1 LTDDAIAAP
10 QVGFDRSLD
19 ARSMSI
25 VVSTHDGR
33 SKPVWR
39 PWDAAAARAPRQG
52 FIWIDVV
59 DDDGDEIGELQRA
72 YGLHELAVED
82 SMSSTQSAKIDL
94 YPDHVFILARAASLN
109 GDEIGYTDIS
119 IFLTDRRV
127 ITICRMETS
136 FSETLRGSLHRIAER
151 RIDRADQ
158 AVHEVLDRIVDGYF
172 PVIQKIADEILL
184 MERRLLDD
192 SLDPDEIARIFQLRR
207 ETIHFQHVLTRMFE
221 VCNKLANLDV
231 PCISNDAKPYFRDV
245 LDHVVHI
252 DAMSTGLIDV
262 FRTAL
267 EASNLLEQQRQS
279 DITRQ
284 LAAWAGIIAVPSA
297 IAGIYGMN
305 FANLP
310 GTQTSWGY
318 WPILGLMVGVCSL
331 LYWRFRRLGWLRPT
345 RPRRAPVLMRCNPR
359 GGFRASPGGAKSAFA
374 QRRSSVHGSGQWAS

>member
-1 LTDDAIAAP
+1 
-10 QVGFDRSLD
+10 
-19 ARSMSI
+19 MSI
-25 VVSTHDGR
+25 VVSRYGAGT
-33 SKPVWR
+33 KPEWR
-39 PWDAAAARAPRQG
+39 PWDPAQAAAPAQG
-52 FIWIDVV
+52 FTWIDVV
-59 DDDGDEIGELQRA
+59 DDDGDEIGELQRF

-82 SMSSTQSAKIDL
+82 SMSTSQPAKIDL
-94 YPDHVFILARAASLN
+94 YPDHVFIAAKAASLV
-109 GDEIGYTDIS
+109 GDEIEYTDIS
-119 IFLTDRRV
+119 IFLTERRV
-127 ITICRMETS
+127 ITVCRMKTDFNE
-136 FSETLRGSLHRIAER
+136 ELRGGVHRIADR
-151 RIDRADQ
+151 RVDRAEY

-172 PVIQKIADEILL
+172 PVIQMIADEVLA

-192 SLDPDEIARIFQLRR
+192 SLHREEIARIFQLRR

-231 PCISNDAKPYFRDV
+231 PCISNEARPYFRDV
-245 LDHVVHI
+245 LDHIVHI

-310 GTQTSWGY
+310 GTETSWGY
-318 WPILGLMVGVCSL
+318 WPVLGVMAGMCAL
-331 LYWRFRRLGWLRPT
+331 LYWRFRKLGWLRPA
-345 RPRRAPVLMRCNPR
+345 RAGPAPAPIVSVRAHSGSR
-359 GGFRASPGGAKSAFA
+359 TSSTRASFDERRWSACGCRPYA
-374 QRRSSVHGSGQWAS
+374 L

>member
-1 LTDDAIAAP
+1 
-10 QVGFDRSLD
+10 V
-19 ARSMSI
+19 
-25 VVSTHDGR
+25 
-33 SKPVWR
+33 
-39 PWDAAAARAPRQG
+39 
-52 FIWIDVV
+52 WIDVV
-59 DDDGDEIGELQRA
+59 DDDGDEIGVLQRV

-82 SMSSTQSAKIDL
+82 SMSTTQSAKIDL
-94 YPDHVFILARAASLN
+94 FPDHVFIVAKAASLN
-109 GDEIGYTDIS
+109 GDEIEYTDIS
-119 IFLTDRRV
+119 IFLTERRV
-127 ITICRMETS
+127 ITVCRMDTS
-136 FSETLRGSLHRIAER
+136 FSDTLRSSLHRIVDR
-151 RIDRADQ
+151 RIDRAEF

-184 MERRLLDD
+184 MERRLLHDT
-192 SLDPDEIARIFQLRR
+192 LDPDEIARIFQLRR

-279 DITRQ
+279 EITRQ
-284 LAAWAGIIAVPSA
+284 LAAWGGIIAVPSA

-310 GTQTSWGY
+310 GTATSWGY
-318 WPILGLMVGVCSL
+318 WPILGLMIGVCSL
-331 LYWRFRRLGWLRPT
+331 LYWRFRKLGWLRPA
-345 RPRRAPVLMRCNPR
+345 RPRRAPALVECNPR
-359 GGFRASPGGAKSAFA
+359 GEFRASPSRAGPASAR
-374 QRRSSVHGSGQWAS
+374 RRSSAHECREWAT

>member
-1 LTDDAIAAP
+1 
-10 QVGFDRSLD
+10 
-19 ARSMSI
+19 MSI
-25 VVSTHDGR
+25 VVSTHGGR

-39 PWDAAAARAPRQG
+39 PWHTADARAPQQG
-52 FIWIDVV
+52 FVWIDVV
-59 DDDGDEIGELQRA
+59 DDDGDEIGVLQRV

-82 SMSSTQSAKIDL
+82 SMSTTQSAKIDL
-94 YPDHVFILARAASLN
+94 FPDHVFIVAKAASLN
-109 GDEIGYTDIS
+109 GDEIEYTDIS
-119 IFLTDRRV
+119 IFLTERRV
-127 ITICRMETS
+127 ITVCRMDTS
-136 FSETLRGSLHRIAER
+136 FSETLRGSLHRIADR
-151 RIDRADQ
+151 RIDRAEF

-184 MERRLLDD
+184 MERRLLHDT
-192 SLDPDEIARIFQLRR
+192 LDPDEIARIFQLRR

-279 DITRQ
+279 EITRQ
-284 LAAWAGIIAVPSA
+284 LAAWGGIIAVPSA

-310 GTQTSWGY
+310 GTATSWGY
-318 WPILGLMVGVCSL
+318 WPILGLMIGVCSL
-331 LYWRFRRLGWLRPT
+331 LYWRFRKLGWLRPA
-345 RPRRAPVLMRCNPR
+345 RPRRAPALVECNPR
-359 GGFRASPGGAKSAFA
+359 GEFRASPSRTGPASAR
-374 QRRSSVHGSGQWAS
+374 RRSSAHECREWAT

>member
-1 LTDDAIAAP
+1 
-10 QVGFDRSLD
+10 
-19 ARSMSI
+19 M
-25 VVSTHDGR
+25 HDGR
-33 SKPVWR
+33 SKPLWR
-39 PWDAAAARAPRQG
+39 PWDPADPGAPGQG

-59 DDDGDEIGELQRA
+59 DGDGDEILELQREFD
-72 YGLHELAVED
+72 LHELAVED
-82 SMSSTQSAKIDL
+82 SMSASQPAKIDF
-94 YPDHVFILARAASLN
+94 YPDHVFVAAKAASLV
-109 GDEIGYTDIS
+109 GDEIEYTNVG
-119 IFLTDRRV
+119 IFLTEQRV

-136 FSETLRGSLHRIAER
+136 FSEKLRGSVRRIA
-151 RIDRADQ
+151 DRKVNRAEY

-172 PVIQKIADEILL
+172 PVIQKIADEILM

-192 SLDPDEIARIFQLRR
+192 SLDREEIARIFQLRR

-231 PCISNDAKPYFRDV
+231 ACISNGAKPYFRDV

-284 LAAWAGIIAVPSA
+284 LAAWGGIIAVPSA

-310 GTQTSWGY
+310 ATQTSWGY
-318 WPILGLMVGVCSL
+318 WPVLALMAGVCGF
-331 LYWRFRRLGWLRPT
+331 LYWRFRKLGWLQPARPG
-345 RPRRAPVLMRCNPR
+345 PIQ
-359 GGFRASPGGAKSAFA
+359 SAFVKH
-374 QRRSSVHGSGQWAS
+374 RPGSRFRTSPRPCTSTSAERQWSASECSAS